1 MVHKR
6 YEDKIN
12 TSCEWT
18 ILKYFWIVVQT
29 INSISKGINLLYT
42 ILLDEA
48 QPWKLF
54 NTEF

>member
-54 NTEF
+54 NAEF